1 MLSPSSIL
9 ETCTRNF
16 LKLPQE
22 FRRTFQNISKK
33 TIKRSLPNLDLGSKL
48 GLISA
53 FLIFSSWI
61 ISFILICQ
69 VDLASTSIWLIGL
82 VILGRTFLHTGLFII
97 SHDAAHGTVFT
108 PNRRINDL
116 IGAIALTIYGLLPY
130 QKFVIN
136 HGLHHKYPATD
147 RDPDFHDGK
156 HPSIIRWYLSFM
168 SCYLDKRQNIILFF
182 GMTFLF
188 HGIRIGFQVPALNLL
203 LFWILPLLLSSMQ
216 LFYFG
221 TFLPHRNHSYSNNYV
236 ELHLNS
242 HNARSSEFPLL
253 ISFLT
258 CYHFGY
264 HWEHHEYPQLPWF
277 ELPTA
282 RNRV

>member
-1 MLSPSSIL
+1 MSRLNSIL
-9 ETCTRNF
+9 ETRTRNF
-16 LKLPQE
+16 LKLLQE
-22 FRRTFQNISKK
+22 FQG
-33 TIKRSLPNLDLGSKL
+33 TIKRSLLNSVASRLDSRL

-53 FLIFSSWI
+53 FSSFSLWLITFVI
-61 ISFILICQ
+61 ICKI
-69 VDLASTSIWLIGL
+69 DLASISIWSIGL
-82 VILGRTFLHTGLFII
+82 VVLVRTFLHTGLFII
-97 SHDAAHGTVFT
+97 SHDAAHGTVFI
-108 PNRRINDL
+108 PNRRVNDL
-116 IGAIALTIYGLLPY
+116 VGAIALTIYGLLPY
-130 QKFVIN
+130 QKFLIN
-136 HGLHHKYPATD
+136 HGLHHKHPATD

-156 HPSIIRWYLSFM
+156 HTSIIRWYLSFM

-188 HGIRIGFQVPALNLL
+188 HGIRIGFHVPALNLL

-221 TFLPHRNHSYSNNYV
+221 TFLPHRNHIYADC
-236 ELHLNS
+236 HLDS
-242 HNARSSEFPLL
+242 HNARSSNFPIL

-277 ELPTA
+277 KLPTA
-282 RNRV
+282 RNSDRKLI